1 MDSFGAAAQLGAYVQ
16 QAANNMDFFLFV
28 AAGVSV
34 FSVCVCINAAAQE
47 LRGIRSVLQAHA
59 DLEPVKVRTYQR
71 KRPDGNV

>member
-1 MDSFGAAAQLGAYVQ
+1 
-16 QAANNMDFFLFV
+16 MDFFLFA

-34 FSVCVCINAAAQE
+34 LAVCVCINAAAQE

-59 DLEPVKVRTYQR
+59 DLEPVKVRAYQR